1 MFRLFIFITG
11 FLSGVFLTFVL
22 GGHNAL
28 TRGQVEMY
36 TFQTLQDD
44 MSLDNDTK
52 WLVFLH
58 RRASWRMCDL
68 SEQYK
73 EVDGVPRCVR
83 TPVEFEPITKE

>member
-11 FLSGVFLTFVL
+11 LLSGVFLTFFF

-28 TRGQVEMY
+28 TKRQVEMY
-36 TFQTLQDD
+36 TFKTLQDD

-58 RRASWRMCDL
+58 KRAEWKMCDVA
-68 SEQYK
+68 EKYVEEK
-73 EVDGVPRCVR
+73 GVPRCVR
-83 TPVEFEPITKE
+83 TPIEFEPITKE